1 MNDTGVAT
9 NPILA
14 KILRILAALAV
25 ANEDVGAEWT
35 CAVVAEASPLLP
47 PPPPRSDTFVGAYD
61 SGPGLRWHA
70 DQLASLCRAPAA
82 TRAEQARRRYHA
94 RMLGHGLAP
103 GRAEFRPLVTV
114 LIPVYNRAGPLI
126 EAVQS
131 CIDQSWRPIEI
142 LVVDDG
148 STDDVP
154 SALRQFGDQVRLIRK
169 DNGGDASARNLGIRE
184 AQGDFIHFLD
194 SDDLLTPEAVES
206 KLAAFRSVS
215 DADLCYGQA
224 QRTDMRVSPPAVK
237 ERRAI
242 ELDHSLRAM
251 VVGFPFHLQ
260 MVMMP
265 RWRLLA
271 TVPFEEDLR
280 RSSDFRYWQCV
291 AIAGIKVIGIG
302 QLGTQLRRF
311 HDSLH
316 MTPEAEDDSHAVAL
330 MRGLRD
336 IARNPHAWRHGGE
349 YLTPIAAQRSRYWL
363 ESRRS
368 ERVHNA
374 AAEAIEALDQAAR
387 RSPSSLPM
395 FAAMRTQRQ
404 RLRREGQW
412 PDAASG
418 SIYRLVTDTIDR
430 CCTEARQLDDHDLEF
445 WSPEGTDAISDG
457 RMERFFATIR
467 KHGGRRGNASLASAL
482 LRRCPGIPQARMIR
496 RAAFWQRLLGAEIV
510 ARLAAHQMAR
520 KRA

>member
-1 MNDTGVAT
+1 MNDDDATLT

-14 KILRILAALAV
+14 KALRILTALSADGGDPE
-25 ANEDVGAEWT
+25 ADWT
-35 CAVVAEASPLLP
+35 DALVSELSSLLP
-47 PPPPRSDTFVGAYD
+47 QPAQCDALIGADTA
-61 SGPGLRWHA
+61 GPGLRWHA
-70 DQLASLCRAPAA
+70 DQLASLAGAPAA
-82 TRAEQARRRYHA
+82 TRAEQARLRYHA
-94 RMLGHGLAP
+94 RMLGHSLAP
-103 GRAEFRPLVTV
+103 DRAEFRPLVTV
-114 LIPVYNRAGPLI
+114 LIPVYNRAGPLV

-142 LVVDDG
+142 LVIDDG

-154 SALRQFGDQVRLIRK
+154 SALRRFGDQVRLIRQ
-169 DNGGDASARNLGIRE
+169 DNGGDASARNLGLAR

-224 QRTDMRVSPPAVK
+224 QRIDMRVSPPAVK
-237 ERRAI
+237 ERRTI
-242 ELDHSLRAM
+242 ELDHPLRSM

-265 RWRLLA
+265 RWRFLA
-271 TVPFEEDLR
+271 APFEGDLR
-280 RSSDFRYWQCV
+280 RSSDFRCWQCFS
-291 AIAGIKVIGIG
+291 IAGIRVIGTR
-302 QLGTQLRRF
+302 QLGTLLRRF

-336 IARNPHAWRHGGE
+336 IARNPHVWRHGAA
-349 YLTPIAAQRSRYWL
+349 YLNPIATQRSRYWL

-368 ERVHNA
+368 ERVYDA
-374 AAEAIEALDQAAR
+374 AAEAVEALDQAAR

-404 RLRREGQW
+404 RLRHEGQW
-412 PDAASG
+412 PDAAPD
-418 SIYRLVTDTIDR
+418 SIYRQVTDAIDR
-430 CCTEARQLDDHDLEF
+430 CCTKARRLDDHDLEF

-457 RMERFFATIR
+457 RLERFFAAIR
-467 KHGGRRGNASLASAL
+467 KHGGRRGDASLASAL
-482 LRRCPGIPQARMIR
+482 LRYCPGIPQARIVR
-496 RAAFWQRLLGAEIV
+496 RAGFWRRLLGAEIA

-520 KRA
+520 RRA